1 MEKSLEQMKQEWL
14 SKNKVTKGQDYD
26 NGYRHK
32 KRTDQSYDELHQN
45 KRYCEVQ
52 KNGLVKTN
60 EKTKRLAQGAI
71 GTLKNYRLEEK
82 DHIIGFQ
89 FAYNKRGLFQDE
101 RVIVKKTEAV
111 KSGSG
116 VIYARYIDDRG
127 KAWKKKDIIKKIK
140 DTSPKRYA
148 LIKESLSV

>member
-1 MEKSLEQMKQEWL
+1 MEKSLEEMKQEWL
-14 SKNKVTKGQDYD
+14 AKNKVTKGQDYD

-32 KRTDQSYDELHQN
+32 KRSDQSYDELHQN

-60 EKTKRLAQGAI
+60 GKTKRLEQGAI

-82 DHIIGFQ
+82 DHIVGFQ
-89 FAYNKRGLFQDE
+89 FAYNKRGFFQDE
-101 RVIVKKTEAV
+101 RVVVKKAEAV
-111 KSGSG
+111 KSSSG

-127 KAWKKKDIIKKIK
+127 KIWKANDIIKKIK
-140 DTSPKRYA
+140 DTSPERYK
-148 LIKESLSV
+148 LIIDNLS